1 MKYTTLLLLFTCVLQ
16 MGKAQSSLNLIP
28 QPQSIVPLKGA
39 FQLNKATIIL
49 HSPHCEMDARLLQ
62 LFIAN
67 QTGFNLQVAPFAEHP
82 DSNYIFLEATQ
93 PDPGLLPP
101 STVPGLPGSLS
112 QVIAKDDHEAYRLSI
127 TPRSVMIS
135 GRTTAGVGHGV
146 QTLKQMTPRKS
157 PREENP
163 TVSWDCMLIQDQP
176 AFGHRGLLLDC
187 CRHFMDV
194 DFIKKYI
201 DLLAFYKMN
210 VLHWHLTEDQ
220 GWRIEIR
227 KYPLLTEIGG
237 FRKEEDG
244 SIYGGFYTQAQIK
257 HIVAYAAQRH
267 ITIIPEIEMP
277 GHSVAAIASY
287 PHLGCTQDSI
297 EVETEWGV
305 FKDIYCAGNDQT
317 IQFLKDVLTEVCALF
332 PGPYIHIGGDEAPKF
347 RWEQCARC
355 QKRMADEHIPDE
367 AALQT
372 WLIEEMAAFLS
383 TKNKRIIGWDEI
395 LEGGIPADAAI
406 QSWRGIEGGEMAAKA
421 KHAVIMSPTSHCYFD
436 YGLQSIDAEKVY
448 QFDPIPSSLTEAEA
462 QYIRGAECNMWTEHA
477 PQNLVDS
484 KVFPRMLSMSEVLW
498 TYPSVRNYKM
508 FSKKITAHHSI
519 LKQMDVTYGLAK
531 IPASIGYRT
540 NPKGRLVIDIKPTM
554 EGIEFVYSELPYYS
568 DDFQLTADRLSR
580 EPTIEAVPEANY
592 LRDSI
597 VAPNAVLFDI
607 IPVLNNVGI
616 PDQRIQICV
625 DQHLGFGKKLTRNFT
640 TNPYYPASGDNALTD
655 GLCHVG
661 GFRDGFWQ
669 GVVQKDLEVTVDLL
683 KAQTIHFCNSHWY
696 HYANAWI
703 FRPNKVE
710 YLGSIDGVNWT
721 TLGSFQAALEPSD
734 KKEMALPYP
743 IWFEPAQARYVKMIV
758 SGIGNCPDWHDAP
771 GEPSWLFV
779 DELIIR

>member
-1 MKYTTLLLLFTCVLQ
+1 MKYTILLLLFFCLS
-16 MGKAQSSLNLIP
+16 GIGEAQSSLNLIP

-39 FQLNKATIIL
+39 FHLNSATIIL

-62 LFIAN
+62 LFLAHH
-67 QTGFNLQVAPFAEHP
+67 TGYNLQLAPFTEHP
-82 DSNYIFLEATQ
+82 DSNYIFLEAMI

-101 STVPGLPGSLS
+101 NTVPGLPGSLA
-112 QVIAKDDHEAYRLSI
+112 QVLVHDDHEAYRLSI

-135 GRTTAGVGHGV
+135 GRTTAGVGHGI
-146 QTLKQMTPRKS
+146 QTLKQMTS
-157 PREENP
+157 WSASREELLP
-163 TVSWDCMLIQDQP
+163 VSWNCMMIQDKP

-220 GWRIEIR
+220 GWRIEIM

-237 FRKEEDG
+237 FRKEADG
-244 SIYGGFYTQAQIK
+244 STYGGFYTQAQIK
-257 HIVAYAAQRH
+257 HIVAYAAERH

-287 PHLGCTQDSI
+287 PYLGCTQDSI
-297 EVETEWGV
+297 DVETEWGV
-305 FKDIYCAGNDQT
+305 FKDIYCAGNDST
-317 IQFLKDVLTEVCALF
+317 IQFLKDVLTEVCSLF

-347 RWEQCARC
+347 RWGQCARC
-355 QKRMADEHIPDE
+355 QKRMTDEHIADE

-372 WLIEEMAAFLS
+372 WLIEEMAAFLT

-448 QFDPIPSSLTEAEA
+448 QFDPVPSSLTEAES

-477 PQNLVDS
+477 PQNLVDG
-484 KVFPRMLSMSEVLW
+484 KVFPRMLAMSEVLW
-498 TYPSVRNYKM
+498 TYPSVRNYKT
-508 FSKKITAHHSI
+508 FSKKITAHHSF

-531 IPASIGYRT
+531 IPGSIAYRT
-540 NPKGRLVIDIKPTM
+540 NSKGQLVIDIKPTV
-554 EGIEFVYSELPYYS
+554 EGIEFVYTELPYYS
-568 DDFQLTADRLSR
+568 DDFQLTADRLGR
-580 EPTIEAVPEANY
+580 ESTIEAVPQANY
-592 LRDSI
+592 VKDSI
-597 VAPNAVLFDI
+597 VPPNAVLMDI
-607 IPVLNNVGI
+607 IPVLNNVGMR
-616 PDQRIQICV
+616 DQRIQICV
-625 DQHLGFGKKLTRNFT
+625 DQHVGFGKKVTRNFT

-669 GVVQKDLEVTVDLL
+669 GVVQKDLEVIVDLQN
-683 KAQTIHFCNSHWY
+683 AQTIHFCNSNWY

-703 FRPNKVE
+703 FRPTQVQ
-710 YLGSIDGVNWT
+710 YMGSMDGTHWT
-721 TLGSFQAALEPSD
+721 TLGTFKAAVEASD
-734 KKEMALPYP
+734 KKEIALPYP
-743 IWFEPAQARYVKMIV
+743 IWFEPTKARYIKMIV
-758 SGIGNCPDWHDAP
+758 NGIGNCPDWHDAP
-771 GEPSWLFV
+771 GEPSWLFG